1 MTVKLILDDKG
12 RDVLSVAASATLG
25 DVVKILAERRI
36 GAVVVVDAN
45 KRVEGI
51 VSERDVVRTVAKGG
65 DAWRAMPVEQAMTRA
80 VVTCIETD
88 TVDHIMAKMTEGR
101 FRHVPVVD
109 AGLLVG
115 LISIGDVV
123 KRRIAQVEQERRE
136 LQDYIMT
143 A

>member
-101 FRHVPVVD
+101 FRHVPVVN